1 MTFKTHPKVYRF
13 KKITDWLS
21 RGTYSKNLAKELEE
35 DFKIRETIL
44 SFFGKK
50 AMIEKIEIERV
61 GDKINILI
69 HTAKPGLVI
78 GQKGELV
85 EKLKQKIKKEILK
98 EEKELRVEIRD
109 VPFPW
114 ASAEIV
120 AQWVALQLEK
130 RLPYRK
136 VLKQAL
142 AKASSTKG
150 VKGVKIQVSGRL
162 DGVEIAR
169 SEWVKKGALPRTTIR
184 SDIDFAV
191 KEAKTK
197 VGIVGVK
204 VWIYKG
210 ERED

>member
-21 RGTYSKNLAKELEE
+21 RGSYSKNLAKELEE
-35 DFKIRETIL
+35 DFKIREMVF
-44 SFFGKK
+44 SYFGKK
-50 AMIEKIEIERV
+50 AMIEKVELERV
-61 GDKINILI
+61 GDKINVLI
-69 HTAKPGLVI
+69 YTAKPGLVI

-85 EKLKQKIKKEILK
+85 EKFKQKIKSQIFKGK
-98 EEKELRVEIRD
+98 KELRVEIRD
-109 VPFPW
+109 VQFPW

-130 RLPYRK
+130 RIPYRK

-142 AKASSTKG
+142 EKVSITKG

-169 SEWVKKGALPRTTIR
+169 SEWMKKGSLPRTTIR

-191 KEAKTK
+191 KDAKTK

-204 VWIYKG
+204 VWVYKG
-210 ERED
+210 ERE

>member
-21 RGTYSKNLAKELEE
+21 RGSYSKNLAKELEE
-35 DFKIRETIL
+35 DFKIREMVF
-44 SFFGKK
+44 SYFGKK
-50 AMIEKIEIERV
+50 AMIEKVELERV
-61 GDKINILI
+61 GDKINVLI
-69 HTAKPGLVI
+69 YTAKPGLVI

-85 EKLKQKIKKEILK
+85 EKFKQKIKSQIFKGK
-98 EEKELRVEIRD
+98 KELRVEIRD
-109 VPFPW
+109 VQFPW

-130 RLPYRK
+130 RIPYRK

-142 AKASSTKG
+142 EKVSTTKG

-169 SEWVKKGALPRTTIR
+169 SEWMKKGSLPRTTIR

-191 KEAKTK
+191 KDAKTK

-204 VWIYKG
+204 VWVYKG
-210 ERED
+210 ERE